1 MAETRFIKTVE
12 FGGYDRNEVIKRLEF
27 LNSQV
32 FDLKNELRE
41 TKLMMEEY
49 KKGTDEEKAHETVLA
64 QEKVKLTSLQVQ
76 NETNSAKLKAAEE
89 DKSKLAEELSA
100 LKESHAAALK
110 ELEDVKS
117 KLSAHEAD
125 NEAAAL
131 SQVFIAAQQSANALV
146 GNASKEAEEK
156 KAAAEALVKEM
167 IADANHT
174 AAEIVYEAEKNA
186 AELEAES
193 KNSSEK
199 MKVAS
204 NNLRAVMFTDVEE
217 LGKQVAQLNEA
228 LAAITE
234 RGAEAEK
241 LLKET
246 ESKLSAGGVPEFKI
260 PELMEAQLPDAPEPR
275 KPAEQSKKS
284 NAKLDELMKQAS
296 ALKSDMADEEG
307 EADPEAEEEKP
318 AEEKSEEKKLEEKK
332 PEEKKPEEKKPEEK
346 KPAEG
351 GKKSGVDLAALMKQ
365 AKELK
370 K

>member
-27 LNSQV
+27 LNGQV

-41 TKLMMEEY
+41 TKLIMEEY
-49 KKGTDEEKAHETVLA
+49 KKGSDEEKAHETVLA

-89 DKSKLAEELSA
+89 DKAKLAEELAA
-100 LKESHAAALK
+100 LKESHAAAVK

-117 KLSAHEAD
+117 KLSAYESD
-125 NEAAAL
+125 DEAAAL

-146 GNASKEAEEK
+146 GNANKEAEDK

-167 IADANHT
+167 LEDANHT
-174 AAEIVYEAEKNA
+174 AAEIIYEAEKKA
-186 AELEAES
+186 AETDAET
-193 KNSSEK
+193 KNSAEK
-199 MKVAS
+199 MKVAN
-204 NNLRAVMFTDVEE
+204 NNLRASMLTDVEE
-217 LGKQVAQLNEA
+217 LSKQMAALNEA

-246 ESKLSAGGVPEFKI
+246 ESKLTEGGIPEFKV
-260 PELMEAQLPDAPEPR
+260 PELVEADLPDAPESR
-275 KPAEQSKKS
+275 KAGEQPKKS
-284 NAKLDELMKQAS
+284 NAKLEELMKQAS
-296 ALKSDMADEEG
+296 ALKGGETENIEADNADEKAEG
-307 EADPEAEEEKP
+307 S
-318 AEEKSEEKKLEEKK
+318 AEEKTEETAEDAEKTEEKK
-332 PEEKKPEEKKPEEK
+332 PEEKKA
-346 KPAEG
+346 AEG
-351 GKKSGVDLAALMKQ
+351 SKKSGVDLSALLKQ
-365 AKELK
+365 ANELK

>member
-27 LNSQV
+27 LNGQV

-41 TKLMMEEY
+41 TKLIMEEY
-49 KKGTDEEKAHETVLA
+49 KKGSDEEKAHETVLA

-89 DKSKLAEELSA
+89 DKAKLAEELAA
-100 LKESHAAALK
+100 LKESHAAAVK

-117 KLSAHEAD
+117 KLSAYESD
-125 NEAAAL
+125 DEAAAL

-146 GNASKEAEEK
+146 GNANKEAEDK

-167 IADANHT
+167 LEDANHT
-174 AAEIVYEAEKNA
+174 AAEIIYEAEKKA
-186 AELEAES
+186 AETDAET

-199 MKVAS
+199 MKVAN
-204 NNLRAVMFTDVEE
+204 NNLRASMLTDVEE
-217 LGKQVAQLNEA
+217 LGKQMAALNEA

-246 ESKLSAGGVPEFKI
+246 ESKLTEGGIPEFKV
-260 PELMEAQLPDAPEPR
+260 PELVEADLPEAPESR
-275 KPAEQSKKS
+275 KAGEQPKKS
-284 NAKLDELMKQAS
+284 NAKLEELMKQAS
-296 ALKSDMADEEG
+296 ALKGGETENSEADNADEKAEG
-307 EADPEAEEEKP
+307 S
-318 AEEKSEEKKLEEKK
+318 AEEKTEEKTEETAEDAEKTEEKK
-332 PEEKKPEEKKPEEK
+332 PEEKKA
-346 KPAEG
+346 AEG
-351 GKKSGVDLAALMKQ
+351 GKKSGVDLSALLKQ
-365 AKELK
+365 ANELK